1 MKTIDELYSEVKTD
15 EALMQEYKAARENGT
30 AAEFLRAHECA
41 ASEDE
46 VNAFLAAHGISGEP
60 HGVLSDDELDDVAAG
75 GICGGPEYYN
85 GYQVVTPDAKCKK
98 FVCRSC
104 GGGLRS
110 QGMGSSGY
118 LCSGC
123 RNRVNCGNCNNMM
136 SYGMKCVCR
145 LYKQ

>member
-1 MKTIDELYSEVKTD
+1 MKTLEELYSEVKAD
-15 EALMQEYKAARENGT
+15 CALMQEYKAARDNGT
-30 AAEFLRAHECA
+30 AAEFLRAHECG
-41 ASEDE
+41 ASVEE
-46 VNAFLAAHGISGEP
+46 AEAFLAKHEASGE
-60 HGVLSDDELDDVAAG
+60 LSDDELDDVAAG

-136 SYGMKCVCR
+136 SYGQKCVCK
-145 LYKQ
+145 LHKQ